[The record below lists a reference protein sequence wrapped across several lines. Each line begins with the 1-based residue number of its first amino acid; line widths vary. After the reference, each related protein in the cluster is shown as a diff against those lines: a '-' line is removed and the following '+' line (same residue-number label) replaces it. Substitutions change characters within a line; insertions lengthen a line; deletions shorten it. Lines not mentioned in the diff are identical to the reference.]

1 MATYCT
7 RIYVKTDS
15 KELMEK
21 LCAMDVSDLG
31 KGYYQAG
38 DIFDK
43 NSTVSDFFDGESGI
57 NESDLID
64 LVERVV
70 EIINGHG
77 IICADTF
84 SYDYD
89 PLPQV
94 CYYNGGKIVSKLLGE
109 DGGEFVETVE
119 IADTSKWIQFVENT
133 DECSGCW

>member
-1 MATYCT
+1 MAAYCT

-31 KGYYQAG
+31 KGYYQAR
-38 DIFDK
+38 DIFK
-43 NSTVSDFFDGESGI
+43 ANSTVTDFFDGESGI

-70 EIINGHG
+70 EIIKGHG

-94 CYYNGGKIVSKLLGE
+94 CYYNGGEIFSKLLGE
-109 DGGEFVETVE
+109 DGGEFVENVD
-119 IADTSKWIQFVENT
+119 IRDTTSWIQYVENAE
-133 DECSGCW
+133 DSSFY